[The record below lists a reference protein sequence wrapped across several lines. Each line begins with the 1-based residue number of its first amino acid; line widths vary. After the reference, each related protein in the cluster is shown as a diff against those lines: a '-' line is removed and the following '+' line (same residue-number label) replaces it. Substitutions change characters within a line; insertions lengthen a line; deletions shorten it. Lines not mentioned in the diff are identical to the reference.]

1 MAEIINGPHDGER
14 TFSAVPDQIG
24 LVLSLSP
31 CRVDPE
37 PGQPGSYYR
46 WNDGRWVF
54 ERFVDR
60 SADWEELFWATPRRV
75 IAEPEPNGKSFLAR
89 MTDKFFNTK
98 G

>member
-1 MAEIINGPHDGER
+1 MDGGH

-46 WNDGRWVF
+46 WDGGRWVF

-60 SADWEELFWATPRRV
+60 QANWEELFWATPRRV
-75 IAEPEPNGKSFLAR
+75 IADPEPNGKSFLERVVDGLFGTEDA
-89 MTDKFFNTK
+89 T
-98 G
+98 